1 MIHKISL
8 ADCLEPAVP
17 PEKVLTLGALDDTV
31 FVSICA
37 VEQDSNSETQNEC
50 AEISVSLPSLIEAL
64 LALSADVQREHLR
77 PVERDGYSRE
87 TRLSGRRLTVAPAGP
102 SAAVGAL
109 STHLRYT
116 PAPEPADPPATG
128 SESPATP

>member
-31 FVSICA
+31 FVSIEA
-37 VEQDSNSETQNEC
+37 VSGDSAAETMTEV

-77 PVERDGYSRE
+77 PVERDGRSRE
-87 TRLSGRRLTVAPAGP
+87 TRLAGRRLTVAPVSPGT
-102 SAAVGAL
+102 AVGAL
-109 STHLRYT
+109 TTHLRYT
-116 PAPEPADPPATG
+116 PEAAPTEQPVTRSEPPEHP
-128 SESPATP
+128 